1 MPESR
6 VTVPMTIRDF
16 FFEDPFFKSTWE
28 DFDKIR
34 EKMFQESEERWKRFD
49 EDFKNMAC
57 MSSNSSE
64 LLNRSLKDKNES
76 LAKSIGSAER
86 KSSLKS
92 SESKVVRSR
101 MSSSSER
108 KMSSSSERKMSSEK
122 DLKKTNSSEVNKN
135 INALDNWMNDE
146 DDSFP
151 FSRIFPRKWM
161 LPGLDNI
168 FKDLKDMN
176 LFQDTKDSEVIRMKE
191 DDSKMEVSLDTS
203 NYKPDELS
211 VSVANNAVTIEGK
224 HEEKAEDG
232 SKMVARQF
240 VRKYT
245 LPRDTRPE
253 DVLSNLSSDGVLVI
267 TANKKNPKAIDVKIN
282 KN

>member
-57 MSSNSSE
+57 MSSNRSE

-76 LAKSIGSAER
+76 LAKSSQAER

-92 SESKVVRSR
+92 SESKVVRST

-108 KMSSSSERKMSSEK
+108 KMSSSSERKMSSES

-135 INALDNWMNDE
+135 KNALDKWMNDK

-203 NYKPDELS
+203 NYRPDELS

-267 TANKKNPKAIDVKIN
+267 TANKKTPKAIDVKIN

>member
-57 MSSNSSE
+57 MSSNRSVSS
-64 LLNRSLKDKNES
+64 NRSLKDKNES
-76 LAKSIGSAER
+76 VAKSIGSAER

-92 SESKVVRSR
+92 SESKVVRSS

-108 KMSSSSERKMSSEK
+108 KMSSSSERKMSSES

-135 INALDNWMNDE
+135 KNALDKWMNDK

-203 NYKPDELS
+203 NYRPDELS

-240 VRKYT
+240 VRKYS

-267 TANKKNPKAIDVKIN
+267 TANKKTPKAIDVKIN